1 MTKPDIQMM
10 FFQQL
15 AEQIDYSY
23 RNYVEPFEKRKEAK
37 AKVQKDLK
45 SLDKK
50 YKITKKKSVT
60 ALPEVDLAEYQ
71 REYFR
76 IVMQGA
82 CEDVNTFTF
91 EQRKDEPPM
100 SKEQFAKNFISG
112 VIAHHLEM
120 HARPELYLR

>member
-1 MTKPDIQMM
+1 MTKPDIQIM

-23 RNYVEPFEKRKEAK
+23 RQYVEPFEKRKEAK

-45 SLDKK
+45 ALDKK
-50 YKITKKKSVT
+50 YKITKRKPVT
-60 ALPEVDLAEYQ
+60 ALPEVELAEYQ

-82 CEDVNTFTF
+82 CEDINTFTF
-91 EQRKDEPPM
+91 EERKDEPPM
-100 SKEQFAKNFISG
+100 SKEKFAKNFIAG
-112 VIAHHLEM
+112 VISHHLET
-120 HARPELYLR
+120 HARPELVMR